1 MKKINL
7 TGLKLHNFKGVR
19 DFELCTNSEH
29 VNIFGAN
36 ATGKTTLFDA
46 FTWLLF
52 GKNSEDAKKFN
63 VKPLDENSEELLG
76 LEPDVEA
83 TFVVDTEEITLHRIL
98 KENWVKPK
106 GQLEKQRKPDTT
118 SLYVNEVPKK
128 VKEYQ
133 DFISTIIDEDTFKM
147 LTNPTLF
154 VSQHWTKQ
162 REVLTEIAGTM
173 SDEEVIKSNSA
184 LADLIK
190 LLNGH
195 SVEDQ
200 KKVVA
205 SQKRKIKK
213 DIEGIPAR
221 IDEAERAKPETISTS
236 KETLIKMNE
245 TYQGSLDKAQDDLNF
260 AKNSDGTVELQLK
273 KRELNSDLLNEK
285 AKFDAGSQMQLS
297 GLMNDLNEQQSLLSN
312 TNSDLYNAKGDVRD
326 IENEVSMIDSKI
338 NSTSELKRQLLDI
351 YHSEKE
357 VVFDESATVCVTC
370 GQDLPA
376 NKVDEIRTHFNLEH
390 SKKLEEIIAKGKE
403 QASEIDELEANKG
416 ELNTKLVEAKTMLD
430 QLVDKQAKELEQ
442 VEKLKQEINLQKE
455 QTPKFEDSKK
465 FSEIKQEIA
474 DIDLK
479 LTNAVADNS
488 QAINEVQAKIDEIKK
503 NMNQVAAEI
512 SKYEQIETQDARI
525 TELKLE
531 ETKLKQK
538 FNELDKTD
546 YLIDQFNR
554 TKINLLESKI
564 NDHFELVSFKL
575 FDLQKNGEINETC
588 EALVDGVPYSDLN
601 NAARINAGLDIINT
615 LIDHFEVSAPIFID
629 NAESVNNIL
638 DTKAQQIALVVTEDK
653 KLKVSEA

>member
-19 DFELCTNSEH
+19 DFELCTNVEH
-29 VNIFGAN
+29 VNVFGAN

-63 VKPLDENSEELLG
+63 VKPLDESSEELLG

-83 TFVVDTEEITLHRIL
+83 TFLVDGKKVTLHRIL

-133 DFISTIIDEDTFKM
+133 DFISKIIDEDTFKM
-147 LTNPTLF
+147 LTNPTQF

-245 TYQGSLDKAQDDLNF
+245 TYQESLDKAQDTLNF
-260 AKNSDGTVELQLK
+260 AKNSAGTVELQLK

-479 LTNAVADNS
+479 LTNAVAENS
-488 QAINEVQAKIDEIKK
+488 QAINEAQAKIDEIKR
-503 NMNQVAAEI
+503 NMNQINTEI

-525 TELKLE
+525 TELKEE

-615 LIDHFEVSAPIFID
+615 LINHFEVSAPIFID

>member
-1 MKKINL
+1 MK
-7 TGLKLHNFKGVR
+7 T
-19 DFELCTNSEH
+19 
-29 VNIFGAN
+29 
-36 ATGKTTLFDA
+36 
-46 FTWLLF
+46 
-52 GKNSEDAKKFN
+52 
-63 VKPLDENSEELLG
+63 
-76 LEPDVEA
+76 
-83 TFVVDTEEITLHRIL
+83 
-98 KENWVKPK
+98 
-106 GQLEKQRKPDTT
+106 
-118 SLYVNEVPKK
+118 
-128 VKEYQ
+128 
-133 DFISTIIDEDTFKM
+133 
-147 LTNPTLF
+147 
-154 VSQHWTKQ
+154 
-162 REVLTEIAGTM
+162 
-173 SDEEVIKSNSA
+173 
-184 LADLIK
+184 
-190 LLNGH
+190 
-195 SVEDQ
+195 

-221 IDEAERAKPETISTS
+221 IDEDERAKPEKISTS

-245 TYQGSLDKAQDDLNF
+245 TYQESLDKAQDDLNF

-285 AKFDAGSQMQLS
+285 AKFDAGSQIQLS

-312 TNSDLYNAKGDVRD
+312 TNSDLYNAKSNVRD
-326 IENEVSMIDSKI
+326 IENEISMVDSKI
-338 NSTSELKRQLLDI
+338 DSTKELKQQLLDI

-376 NKVDEIRTHFNLEH
+376 DKVDEIRTHFNLEH
-390 SKKLEEIIAKGKE
+390 SKKLEEIIAKGTE
-403 QASEIDELEANKG
+403 QASEITELEANKD
-416 ELNTKLVEAKTMLD
+416 ELNIKLTEAKNLLD
-430 QLVDKQAKELEQ
+430 QLADKQAKELEQ
-442 VEKLKQEINLQKE
+442 VEKIKSEINLQKE
-455 QTPKFEDSKK
+455 QAPKFEDSKK
-465 FSEIKQEIA
+465 YSEIKQEIA

-488 QAINEVQAKIDEIKK
+488 QAINEAQAKVDEIKK

-546 YLIDQFNR
+546 YLIDQFTR

-575 FDLQKNGEINETC
+575 FELQKNGEINETC

-615 LIDHFEVSAPIFID
+615 LINHFEVSAPIFID

>member
-19 DFELCTNSEH
+19 DFELCTNAEH
-29 VNIFGAN
+29 VNVFGAN

-63 VKPLDENSEELLG
+63 VKPLDESSEELLG

-83 TFVVDTEEITLHRIL
+83 TFLVDGKKVTLHRIL

-133 DFISTIIDEDTFKM
+133 DFISKIIDEDTFKM
-147 LTNPTLF
+147 LTNPTQF

-245 TYQGSLDKAQDDLNF
+245 TYQESLDKAQDTLNF
-260 AKNSDGTVELQLK
+260 AKNSAGTVELQLK

-479 LTNAVADNS
+479 LTNAVAENS
-488 QAINEVQAKIDEIKK
+488 QAINEAQAKIDEIKR
-503 NMNQVAAEI
+503 NMNQINTEI

-525 TELKLE
+525 TELKEE

-615 LIDHFEVSAPIFID
+615 LINHFEVSAPIFID

>member
-1 MKKINL
+1 MKKQNL
-7 TGLKLHNFKGVR
+7 M
-19 DFELCTNSEH
+19 
-29 VNIFGAN
+29 
-36 ATGKTTLFDA
+36 
-46 FTWLLF
+46 
-52 GKNSEDAKKFN
+52 
-63 VKPLDENSEELLG
+63 
-76 LEPDVEA
+76 
-83 TFVVDTEEITLHRIL
+83 
-98 KENWVKPK
+98 
-106 GQLEKQRKPDTT
+106 Q
-118 SLYVNEVPKK
+118 
-128 VKEYQ
+128 
-133 DFISTIIDEDTFKM
+133 
-147 LTNPTLF
+147 
-154 VSQHWTKQ
+154 
-162 REVLTEIAGTM
+162 
-173 SDEEVIKSNSA
+173 
-184 LADLIK
+184 
-190 LLNGH
+190 
-195 SVEDQ
+195 
-200 KKVVA
+200 
-205 SQKRKIKK
+205 
-213 DIEGIPAR
+213 
-221 IDEAERAKPETISTS
+221 
-236 KETLIKMNE
+236 
-245 TYQGSLDKAQDDLNF
+245 
-260 AKNSDGTVELQLK
+260 
-273 KRELNSDLLNEK
+273 
-285 AKFDAGSQMQLS
+285 GSQMQLS